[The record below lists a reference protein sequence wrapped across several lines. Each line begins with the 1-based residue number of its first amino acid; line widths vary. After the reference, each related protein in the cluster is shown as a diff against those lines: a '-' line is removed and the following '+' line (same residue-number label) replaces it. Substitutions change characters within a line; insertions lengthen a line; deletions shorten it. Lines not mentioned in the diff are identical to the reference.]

1 MVRISV
7 INRGNGL
14 RERCE
19 VFCGIFLR
27 EFGESSPLKRLGV
40 SIVTCSCGIMYFP
53 YLTLLVCYLC
63 S

>member
-19 VFCGIFLR
+19 VLCGIFLR
-27 EFGESSPLKRLGV
+27 EFGESSSLERLGV
-40 SIVTCSCGIMYFP
+40 A
-53 YLTLLVCYLC
+53 LLLVLVVLYTFHI
-63 S
+63 